1 MFPWNPG
8 SADGAGEGEPSE
20 GGPRCQGQ
28 SSGTAGLPNEP
39 LINIKFNIII
49 RKEQTVFS
57 IVFFHRGPGIA
68 ASIGKRRVCK
78 PPRQKLPGASEF
90 KVL

>member
-28 SSGTAGLPNEP
+28 SSGTAGNEP

-78 PPRQKLPGASEF
+78 PPRQKFPGASEF
-90 KVL
+90 KVF